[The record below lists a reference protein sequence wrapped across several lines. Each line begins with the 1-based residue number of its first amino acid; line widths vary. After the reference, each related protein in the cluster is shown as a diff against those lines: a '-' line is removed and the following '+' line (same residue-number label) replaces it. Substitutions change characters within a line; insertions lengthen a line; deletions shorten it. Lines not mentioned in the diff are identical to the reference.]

1 MSYFPGL
8 EDALQLETSL
18 EPLRSM
24 TVAAK
29 EYPKYQAMLESGTFD
44 LQQLQEVGEVSE
56 EVKEAGEVSEEVQE
70 VAEEVQ
76 EDGNNPED
84 VADTNPQELETVSN
98 DNQEVQENTEYP
110 EKQVEQSDMDLSKD
124 SEFDEIMEGNET
136 PADDGD
142 LDLDDLEREW
152 N

>member
-1 MSYFPGL
+1 
-8 EDALQLETSL
+8 
-18 EPLRSM
+18 M

>member
-1 MSYFPGL
+1 M
-8 EDALQLETSL
+8 A
-18 EPLRSM
+18 
-24 TVAAK
+24 
-29 EYPKYQAMLESGTFD
+29 
-44 LQQLQEVGEVSE
+44 
-56 EVKEAGEVSEEVQE
+56 QE